1 MTGLLQLCRWGVASS
16 GGTGREMRAPG
27 LGNGGGSMA
36 PGLLAASL
44 DRWRDCP
51 PGRGRW
57 ENRLGQGKTGLGS
70 EFCREIRR
78 QVMRRWPEERGGLP
92 PLKTHSG
99 ASTVVGQVK
108 FRSSGVE
115 RRALAARA
123 AIPPLGRGSR
133 AWGPPGGHQGGQG
146 RKGSPPALRRGGV
159 TQDVPLPVVG
169 EQGFPLVQV
178 NVGPPG
184 PQPDGW
190 DSGAPPGGALW
201 GCCAGVWAS
210 LCLLSRFG
218 EHAPPCPLTVAL
230 LFQNTLHLATDM
242 PSWNSESKHSGCH
255 MYSKSRD

>member
-1 MTGLLQLCRWGVASS
+1 
-16 GGTGREMRAPG
+16 MRAPG

-108 FRSSGVE
+108 LRSSGVE

-190 DSGAPPGGALW
+190 DSGAPSGPPCV
-201 GCCAGVWAS
+201 CCHGLGNMPHPV
-210 LCLLSRFG
+210 LSRWLYYFRIRCTWLPTCQAG
-218 EHAPPCPLTVAL
+218 TRKA
-230 LFQNTLHLATDM
+230 NTPDVTCIQKAEIREL
-242 PSWNSESKHSGCH
+242 SV
-255 MYSKSRD
+255 